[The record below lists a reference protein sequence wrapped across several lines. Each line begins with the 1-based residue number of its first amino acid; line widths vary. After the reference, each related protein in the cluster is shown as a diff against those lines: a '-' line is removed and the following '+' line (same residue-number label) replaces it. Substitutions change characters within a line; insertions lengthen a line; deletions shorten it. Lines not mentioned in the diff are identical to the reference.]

1 MTPSFEPQPQPHV
14 KAKGYEVTK
23 SLALPNLSVSESVQI
38 NEVSP
43 TNQIIKKKRG
53 RPRKDKSQLTDSKK
67 KRSHPVEAISVSA
80 SVPSVQHSKKRDA
93 KAL

>member
-1 MTPSFEPQPQPHV
+1 M
-14 KAKGYEVTK
+14 TK

-53 RPRKDKSQLTDSKK
+53 RPRKDKSLLTDSKK

>member
-1 MTPSFEPQPQPHV
+1 M
-14 KAKGYEVTK
+14 TK

-43 TNQIIKKKRG
+43 TNEIIKKKRG
-53 RPRKDKSQLTDSKK
+53 RPRKDKSQPTDSKK
-67 KRSHPVEAISVSA
+67 KHPLEAISVSA

-93 KAL
+93 KALSDQVI